1 MTSTADNLATIARR
15 RRGRGGFTLLELV
28 LIMILICTALAVS
41 APDLRGF
48 SAGSRMKNAAQQV
61 LALTNYARTQA
72 ASEGRTY
79 RLNFE
84 NGTYFVTAQG
94 DDDQFAQDANS
105 MGQSFPV
112 PEGVQVQIT
121 RDDNQALN
129 YIEFHPDG
137 RTDVARVRLSRD
149 DAELYVV
156 CPSPSERFHVASSA
170 EVQR

>member
-1 MTSTADNLATIARR
+1 MTSTAENFATIARR
-15 RRGRGGFTLLELV
+15 RRGRRGFTLLELV

-48 SAGSRMKNAAQQV
+48 SAGSKMKNAAQQV

-84 NGTYFVTAQG
+84 NGTYFVTALQ
-94 DDDQFAQDANS
+94 DDQFVQDANS

-112 PEGVQVQIT
+112 PDGVQVQLA
-121 RDDNQALN
+121 RDDNQPLN

-137 RTDVARVRLSRD
+137 RTDVARVRLWRD
-149 DAELYVV
+149 NQELYVV
-156 CPSPSERFHVASSA
+156 CASPSERFHVASTP

>member
-1 MTSTADNLATIARR
+1 MTSTADNFATLARR
-15 RRGRGGFTLLELV
+15 RRGRRGFTLLELV

-84 NGTYFVTAQG
+84 NGTYFLTAQQ
-94 DDDQFAQDANS
+94 DDQFVQDANS

-112 PEGVQVQIT
+112 PENVQVQIT

-137 RTDVARVRLSRD
+137 RTDVARVRLWRD

-156 CPSPSERFHVASSA
+156 CPSPSERYHVASTA